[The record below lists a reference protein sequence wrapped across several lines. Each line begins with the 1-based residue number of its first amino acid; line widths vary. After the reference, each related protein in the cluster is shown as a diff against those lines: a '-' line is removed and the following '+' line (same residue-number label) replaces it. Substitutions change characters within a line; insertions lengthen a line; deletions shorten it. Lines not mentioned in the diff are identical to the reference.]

1 MVVLARWCV
10 CLSSEVREEF
20 MSSSDSCSRE
30 TSSDDPEGGEEGEE
44 EAGQEVVW
52 RKGINCVFKSVL
64 YPQETPLK
72 T

>member
-30 TSSDDPEGGEEGEE
+30 TSSDEPEGGRGGRREEVEE
-44 EAGQEVVW
+44 VGQEFFSGGSGLIVHLNV
-52 RKGINCVFKSVL
+52 S
-64 YPQETPLK
+64 
-72 T
+72 